1 MGTIKSIAQM
11 KIFAPIVIALLL
23 VFGYYAASLYSSRHC
38 SNNIDSIN
46 SFSEAQKTLDA
57 ADQDT
62 LVLFD
67 VDETLITTPTKSY
80 WQKNRKAHQ
89 KEIKE
94 LEDDAS
100 KRAAEDGREKYIFS
114 KRLAT
119 EIPVVIEASTPALI
133 ASLQERGVK
142 VLALSRYSTGTN
154 GFIRNL
160 PQWRSDKLKKI
171 GIDFGKTIFP
181 DIIFDELPGD
191 TKGFYPVLYQ
201 GILLTNRVPKGEVL
215 GAFLD
220 RMQYKPA
227 RVLFFDDQKDQ
238 VALVAAEMCKRDIPF
253 EGYVYNGASQLTA
266 PFNKRIL
273 ALQFSYLLDHE
284 EWLSDEEAQELLES
298 TNETE
303 PLSSLIQIK

>member
-1 MGTIKSIAQM
+1 MGTIKPIALM
-11 KIFAPIVIALLL
+11 KIFAPIIIAILL
-23 VFGYYAASLYSSRHC
+23 VFGYYAASLYSSTRC
-38 SNNIDSIN
+38 SNNIVRIDS
-46 SFSEAQKTLDA
+46 FLEAQKVLNA

-80 WQKNRKAHQ
+80 WQKNREAHQ
-89 KEIKE
+89 KEIQE
-94 LEDDAS
+94 LENDAQ
-100 KRAAEDGREKYIFS
+100 KRAVAEGREKYIFS

-119 EIPVVIEASTPALI
+119 EIPVVIEASAPAII

-142 VLALSRYSTGTN
+142 VLALSRCSTGTY

-181 DIIFDELPGD
+181 DTIFDELPHD

-220 RMQYKPA
+220 RMQYKPS

-238 VALVAAEMCKRDIPF
+238 VALVATEMCKRGIPF
-253 EGYVYNGASQLTA
+253 EGYVYNGALQLAA
-266 PFNKRIL
+266 PFDKRIL
-273 ALQFSYLLDHE
+273 ELQFNYLLDHE

-298 TNETE
+298 KNETE
-303 PLSSLIQIK
+303 PSRLLFHD